1 MSGYYPTRVAPFG
14 YLRLSACLTAPRSF
28 SQLAT
33 PFVASPR
40 LGILRT
46 PFVACPS
53 SRHCRHAT
61 NAHDYPSFH
70 SLHYFMSK
78 NTLVAIL

>member
-1 MSGYYPTRVAPFG
+1 MSEYYLTRVAPFG

-33 PFVASPR
+33 PFIASLR
-40 LGILRT
+40 LGIHHT

-53 SRHCRHAT
+53 SLHVELPRAYTRFLLT
-61 NAHDYPSFH
+61 FLPVVKEL
-70 SLHYFMSK
+70 SLH
-78 NTLVAIL
+78 

>member
-1 MSGYYPTRVAPFG
+1 MSEYYLTRVAPFG

-33 PFVASPR
+33 PFVASLR
-40 LGILRT
+40 LGIHHT

-53 SRHCRHAT
+53 SLHVELPRAYTRLLLIYTEYFKELSHAD
-61 NAHDYPSFH
+61 H
-70 SLHYFMSK
+70 LK
-78 NTLVAIL
+78 

>member
-1 MSGYYPTRVAPFG
+1 MSEYYLTRVAPFG

-33 PFVASPR
+33 PFVASLR
-40 LGILRT
+40 LGIHHT

-53 SRHCRHAT
+53 SLHVELPRAYTRLLLNTEYFKELSHAD
-61 NAHDYPSFH
+61 H
-70 SLHYFMSK
+70 LK
-78 NTLVAIL
+78 